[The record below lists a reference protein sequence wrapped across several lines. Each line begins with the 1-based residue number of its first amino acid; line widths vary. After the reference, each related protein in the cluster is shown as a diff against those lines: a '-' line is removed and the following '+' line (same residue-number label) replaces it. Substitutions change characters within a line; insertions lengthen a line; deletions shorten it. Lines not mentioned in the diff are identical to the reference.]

1 MASMRGACDR
11 VRRDRH
17 GGAAVPTV
25 PRPRALALAGRLALT
40 GALLLLAAASP
51 GVRADPV
58 PVPSLLGDVGAVSRE
73 RPRMFLTP
81 SSLKAMKRRVRRDPV
96 SKELFE
102 ALKGRADGMLG
113 MRPALDNQGRHYMPS
128 YALLFALTDDERY
141 ARMAA
146 KWLLLMAEETIGNAW
161 TCLEYVPTGAFA
173 FDVIHGVLSPE
184 ERAAA
189 GRGLLRQ
196 LDRVKKL
203 WRHSD
208 YNNHFVLEHMGQ
220 LHVALTLAH
229 EPGFED
235 VAAKLFEEAEVWL
248 KRHVIPAANEM
259 AGGESG
265 EEAAREEAGGQ
276 AEGFS
281 YDLWGYARPLGRL
294 LAAWKS
300 ATGEDLFAHAVGIE
314 YDALWNAYGRQPD
327 GTLFRS
333 EDCPSGLTWGQDARS
348 TFELIA
354 REYGDGIART
364 LADGIGVRYPQVVW
378 AILLFRDP
386 TVKPARLA
394 DLPLARRFRGLG
406 HVISRSAWED
416 PDAVFATFQ
425 CGPIYAGHQ
434 HLDNNAFTIF
444 RGAPLAIE
452 SGVNEY
458 SAHRANYYARTVAH
472 NTITVLDPDETFP
485 AAVWS
490 SQGACGSNDGGQ
502 RRIAF
507 PGRVTASAAEKAVR
521 DVGRIVHFER
531 TDAYCYAVGD
541 AARSYRPGKVQ
552 RFLRHFLHLYP
563 DLVVVLDDV
572 ETGRASFETRWLL
585 HTVHEPEV
593 DGDVIRAVNGPGA
606 LTVWS
611 LRPAAQEREIRVVGG
626 RGREFVAG
634 GENHPP
640 DEKTDERAG
649 AWRVEV
655 IDTRKRKRHVFLHV
669 LLASPAGNRAAEA
682 KRWTVTAT
690 GSPARLQLE
699 MRRRA
704 GGGGRA
710 RAETWTLGPN
720 RRLRRER

>member
-1 MASMRGACDR
+1 MKRGR
-11 VRRDRH
+11 LP
-17 GGAAVPTV
+17 G
-25 PRPRALALAGRLALT
+25 PRALALAGRLALV
-40 GALLLLAAASP
+40 GALLFGAAVP
-51 GVRADPV
+51 GARADEG
-58 PVPSLLGDVGAVSRE
+58 PSLLGDVKAVSRE

-81 SSLKAMKRRVRRDPV
+81 SSLKAMRKRVRKDPV

-102 ALKGRADGMLG
+102 AMKGRADGMLG
-113 MRPALDNQGRHYMPS
+113 MRPVLDNQGRHYMPS

-146 KWLLLMAEETIGNAW
+146 KWLLLMAEETIHNSW
-161 TCLEYVPTGAFA
+161 TCLEYIPTGAFA
-173 FDVIHGVLSPE
+173 FDVIHEVLTPE

-189 GRGLLRQ
+189 ARGLLRQ

-235 VAAKLFEEAEVWL
+235 VAAKLFEDAEIWL

-259 AGGESG
+259 AGGEAG
-265 EEAAREEAGGQ
+265 EEAGGQ

-281 YDLWGYARPLGRL
+281 YDIWGYARPLGRL

-300 ATGEDLFAHAVGIE
+300 ATGEDLFEHAVGIE
-314 YDALWNAYGRQPD
+314 YDAVWNAYGRQPD

-333 EDCPSGLTWGQDARS
+333 EDCPSGITWGQDTRS

-364 LADGIGVRYPQVVW
+364 LADGIAFRYPQVVW

-406 HVISRSAWED
+406 HVYSRSAWED

-472 NTITVLDPDETFP
+472 NTITVLDPDEAFP
-485 AAVWS
+485 DAVWS
-490 SQGACGSNDGGQ
+490 WQGEGGSNDGGQ
-502 RRIAF
+502 RRIDF
-507 PGRVTASAAEKAVR
+507 PGRVTASVVEKAVR
-521 DVGRIVHFER
+521 EVGQIVHFER

-541 AARSYRPGKVQ
+541 AARSYRQGKVK

-563 DLVVVLDDV
+563 DIVVVLDDV

-585 HTVHEPEV
+585 HTMHEPEV
-593 DGDVIRAVNGPGA
+593 DGDVIRAVNEPGA

-611 LRPAAQEREIRVVGG
+611 LRPEAKEREIRVVGG
-626 RGREFVAG
+626 KGREFVAG
-634 GENHPP
+634 GENYPP
-640 DEKTDERAG
+640 DEKTDECAG

-655 IDTRKRKRHVFLHV
+655 VDVRQRKRHVFLHV
-669 LLASPAGNRAAEA
+669 LLASSARNRAAEA

-690 GSPARLQLE
+690 GSPTRLRLE

-720 RRLRRER
+720 RRLRRGR